1 METVSKQA
9 RKLLKSLMKVRNE
22 RDYVIYE
29 NHQQLIDSDKLA
41 ITELVELSFLKG
53 DHAGNYRITNKGLIF
68 LRQYKTFT
76 RQVWLTSFW
85 LPVAVS
91 FITTVITLLVNYLI
105 FK

>member
-85 LPVAVS
+85 LPEGVS

>member
-22 RDYVIYE
+22 HDYVIYE

>member
-41 ITELVELSFLKG
+41 ITELVEPSFLKG

>member
-1 METVSKQA
+1 METVSKQS

>member
-9 RKLLKSLMKVRNE
+9 RKLLKSLVKVRNE

-29 NHQQLIDSDKLA
+29 NHHQLIDSDELA
-41 ITELVELSFLKG
+41 IAELIELSFLKG

-85 LPVAVS
+85 LPIAVS